1 MVEQVMKVQV
11 HLLHQSQPIV
21 TENVINT
28 YVKEGLFCV
37 YSNFEVQKYPI
48 EHIFRVVES
57 YT

>member
-1 MVEQVMKVQV
+1 MKVQV